1 MSQEYNIV
9 KEEWKVPISII
20 VPGYNV
26 YEWLDECLQS
36 IVDQTFRDFEI
47 ILINDGSTDGS
58 EKKCVEWK
66 EKDSRIRYIDK
77 KREGV
82 FIARNIGVEQAK
94 GKYLLFIDSDDWID
108 QTYVEKLYQK
118 AIETDADIVECDF
131 WRFNNN
137 NKTKTY
143 RPCYGHMEIEY
154 SPIEHMIY
162 GESTLWKYISK
173 KSIWTKYQIVI
184 PNCLG
189 SAHVVYVLFLALG
202 ASIVNI
208 HEPLYYYRRL
218 RKGSILDINGK
229 GSTEEGKMGIQQLE
243 VLIDEFKRRKLY
255 DEYKKIIER
264 TIKYRLSDLLA
275 AQFTRKSYQEFQNQ
289 CNNYYSFIEQYF
301 PNSTNRK
308 YLVIG
313 GYNLNRILSYLPDI
327 HNPYCR
333 FNFSSIIS
341 IMNPVVGVEQYHHKN
356 EYRQRMIERDICSL
370 FWDIAKEIKPSY
382 LFLDFIE
389 ERFDVVQLKKEGFI
403 TKSDA
408 FDEIDIELPEGR
420 IIDRK
425 SEECRK
431 QWEKDFS
438 NFSEKIKKIIP
449 EENIVLVENYLCE
462 EVGDIHT
469 RKFYENRE
477 EIQEVNRQLK
487 YYYQYVKDHYKKV
500 KCIEAYQCKW
510 YFTDK
515 EYEYGAV
522 PSHVNEVTNKE
533 IAGLI
538 EKALLV

>member
-1 MSQEYNIV
+1 MSQEYSIK
-9 KEEWKVPISII
+9 KEEPKVPISII
-20 VPGYNV
+20 VPVYNV

-36 IVDQTFRDFEI
+36 IVNQTFRDFEI

-66 EKDSRIRYIDK
+66 QKDSRIRYIDK

-94 GKYLLFIDSDDWID
+94 GKYLLFIDSDDWVE

-143 RPCYGHMEIEY
+143 RPCYGHMGKEY
-154 SPIEHMIY
+154 SHTDHIIY
-162 GESTLWKYISK
+162 GESTLWKYMSK
-173 KSIWTKYQIVI
+173 KSLWTKYQMII

-202 ASIVNI
+202 ASIVNV

-229 GSTEEGKMGIQQLE
+229 GSAEEGKMGIQQLE
-243 VLIDEFKRRKLY
+243 VLIDEFKKRGLYQKYRKVM
-255 DEYKKIIER
+255 ER

-275 AQFTRKSYQEFQNQ
+275 AQFTRKSYQEFQTQ
-289 CNNYYSFIEQYF
+289 CKNYYHFIETHF
-301 PNSTNRK
+301 PDSKNRK
-308 YLVIG
+308 YMVIG
-313 GYNLNRILSYLPDI
+313 GYNLNRILSYLSDI

-341 IMNPVVGVEQYHHKN
+341 IMHPVVGLEQYHHKN
-356 EYRQRMIERDICSL
+356 EYRQRMIERDISSA
-370 FWDIAKEIKPSY
+370 FWNIIEEVKPSY

-389 ERFDVVQLKKEGFI
+389 ERFDLIRVKEGFI

-408 FDEIDIELPEGR
+408 LDEMDIELPDA
-420 IIDRK
+420 IVVHRK
-425 SEECRK
+425 SEECTK
-431 QWEKDFS
+431 QWEKDCS
-438 NFSEKIKKIIP
+438 NFLEKIKRILP
-449 EENIVLVENYLCE
+449 EENIILIENYLCE
-462 EVGDIHT
+462 EYGDSNT
-469 RKFYENRE
+469 RQFYANKK
-477 EIQEVNRQLK
+477 EIQETNNQLK
-487 YYYQYVKDHYKKV
+487 YYYHYVKEHYKKI
-500 KCIEAYQCKW
+500 KCIKAYQCKW

-522 PSHVNEVTNKE
+522 PSHLNEVTNKE

-538 EKALLV
+538 EKEL